1 MIKLS
6 PAAESWL
13 LLLLAVLAAICL
25 ATLAVLTAPL
35 PNI

>member
-13 LLLLAVLAAICL
+13 LLLLAILAAICL
-25 ATLAVLTAPL
+25 ATLAVMTAP
-35 PNI
+35 PANV